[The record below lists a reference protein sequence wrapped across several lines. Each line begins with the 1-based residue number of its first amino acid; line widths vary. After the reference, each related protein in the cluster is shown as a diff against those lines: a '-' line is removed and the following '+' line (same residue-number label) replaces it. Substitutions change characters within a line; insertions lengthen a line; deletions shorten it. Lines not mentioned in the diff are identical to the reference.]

1 MKAWPKVTLSD
12 IAPIVR
18 RAVEIQLDQAYPE
31 LGIRSFGKGTFH
43 KPPLFGSEIGTKRLF
58 RIEPGDLVFSN
69 VFAWEGAIAVA
80 SPADAGRFGSHRF
93 ITCVV
98 DSDKANA
105 TYLKLYLTASPGGR
119 AQVMQA
125 SPGGAGRNRTLGVE
139 KMGQIHVPLPPLAE
153 QQAIVARLDALAE
166 KTRQVEAHLDAVERD
181 AERLI
186 RSYLFDPS
194 VTQSVKR
201 PMTELVS
208 QRATDV
214 AVDRLAQYRFAGVYS
229 FGRGVFPSVI
239 KMGSEFAYERLST
252 VRAGD
257 FTYPKLMAWEGA
269 LGVVPIECDGM
280 VVSPEFPVFT
290 INTDEVLP
298 EVLDIYFRTP
308 EIWPVLAEISGG
320 TNARRRRLQPS
331 TFLNYQM
338 PVPPMD
344 TQLKLRELHRHTQA
358 LRAKHAAIRQANAA
372 LIPATL
378 ERVFGVEP
386 TEARQ

>member
-1 MKAWPKVTLSD
+1 MKAWPKVALGELLRRSD
-12 IAPIVR
+12 ETAVLDPKAEYHEVTIKLWGKGVVSRGKVRGSDVVAVR
-18 RAVEIQLDQAYPE
+18 RVVRTNQLILSKIDARNGAIGLVPPELDGAIVSNDFPSFEFRDSDECSAAFMGWLVRSSPFVELCKAASEGTTNRVRIKEDRFLDQQ
-31 LGIRSFGKGTFH
+31 
-43 KPPLFGSEIGTKRLF
+43 
-58 RIEPGDLVFSN
+58 
-69 VFAWEGAIAVA
+69 IA
-80 SPADAGRFGSHRF
+80 
-93 ITCVV
+93 
-98 DSDKANA
+98 
-105 TYLKLYLTASPGGR
+105 
-119 AQVMQA
+119 
-125 SPGGAGRNRTLGVE
+125 
-139 KMGQIHVPLPPLAE
+139 LPPLTE
-153 QQAIVARLDALAE
+153 QEALVARLDALAE

-194 VTQSVKR
+194 VRKSVKR

-208 QRATDV
+208 QRAPDV
-214 AVDRLAQYRFAGVYS
+214 AVDRLTQYRFAGVYS
-229 FGRGVFPSVI
+229 FGRGVFPSVV

-269 LGVVPIECDGM
+269 VGVVPIECDGM

-344 TQLKLRELHRHTQA
+344 TQLKLREVHRQTQA
-358 LRAKHAAIRQANAA
+358 LKAKHAAIRQANAA

-378 ERVFGVEP
+378 ERVFGAEP
-386 TEARQ
+386 TGARQ

>member
-1 MKAWPKVTLSD
+1 MKAWPVFSLADVLRHRKEFITIDDTQHYKRCRVQLHAKGVLLRDSVSGSD
-12 IAPIVR
+12 IKTKKQQVC
-18 RAVEIQLDQAYPE
+18 RAGEFLVAEI
-31 LGIRSFGKGTFH
+31 
-43 KPPLFGSEIGTKRLF
+43 
-58 RIEPGDLVFSN
+58 
-69 VFAWEGAIAVA
+69 
-80 SPADAGRFGSHRF
+80 DA
-93 ITCVV
+93 
-98 DSDKANA
+98 
-105 TYLKLYLTASPGGR
+105 
-119 AQVMQA
+119 
-125 SPGGAGRNRTLGVE
+125 
-139 KMGQIHVPLPPLAE
+139 KMGGFGLVPTELDGAVVSSHYFLFEPDESCLDARYLDHYCRTQRFRTQVEAQGSTNYAAIRPSDVLAYTIPLPPLAE

-166 KTRQVEAHLDAVERD
+166 KSRQVEAHLDAVERD

-186 RSYLFDPS
+186 RFYLFDPS
-194 VTQSVKR
+194 VRKSVKR

-208 QRATDV
+208 QRAPDV
-214 AVDRLAQYRFAGVYS
+214 AVDRLTQYRFAGVYS
-229 FGRGVFPSVI
+229 FGRGVFPSVV

-344 TQLKLRELHRHTQA
+344 TQLKLREVHRQTQA

-378 ERVFGVEP
+378 ERVFGAEP
-386 TEARQ
+386 TGARQ